1 MIFPL
6 NFGNIQNNVFIK
18 HLRTTTSAT
27 IRMKR
32 ETWEK
37 ISVDLA
43 RHPENIY
50 LFKVSNKD
58 IRKTSILGIPYTKK
72 KRKKKHRKAVL
83 VCRIFSS
90 VLFLAICW
98 KCIDYRDFWNLNNSL
113 PIHGI
118 SSQ

>member
-27 IRMKR
+27 IRMQR

-50 LFKVSNKD
+50 LFK
-58 IRKTSILGIPYTKK
+58 
-72 KRKKKHRKAVL
+72 
-83 VCRIFSS
+83 
-90 VLFLAICW
+90 LAIQALR
-98 KCIDYRDFWNLNNSL
+98 KSVIYAQS
-113 PIHGI
+113 
-118 SSQ
+118 